1 MTVSHSKFHLS
12 NSYNNAHTRCT
23 PTGVAATHRALTRY
37 MPGLKVPT
45 PDELRDLRRLC
56 GSDELVI
63 AYLAKTLALPAES
76 IASDVR
82 GWLADLPYI
91 PPPSRQ
97 RSAPAAPTQP
107 LMARRAASKDQHKP
121 EIMRVRTPPKS
132 APCRPSSAE
141 LIKEMSMLNL
151 HMSEC

>member
-1 MTVSHSKFHLS
+1 MHA
-12 NSYNNAHTRCT
+12 NGR
-23 PTGVAATHRALTRY
+23 AATHRALTRY

-82 GWLADLPYI
+82 SWLADLPYI